1 MVKGGD
7 MGGFGGGEAA
17 SSSTRGSGW
26 APVGRPLPGSAELPR
41 AARRV
46 LRRRRSRA
54 WGAAKGGGT
63 LAVMEC
69 GAPMREEHVAVCVRE
84 LQRGTDRAVLRR
96 LVKVVAAVLRPFER
110 VRASAVAAVH
120 ASCRLNRRCHSKITK
135 VLALGRAL
143 PGSDGGVVLLR
154 LLFHLPHPTPAQR
167 VRLALLSQRPAC

>member
-1 MVKGGD
+1 M
-7 MGGFGGGEAA
+7 
-17 SSSTRGSGW
+17 T
-26 APVGRPLPGSAELPR
+26 
-41 AARRV
+41 
-46 LRRRRSRA
+46 
-54 WGAAKGGGT
+54 
-63 LAVMEC
+63 VMER